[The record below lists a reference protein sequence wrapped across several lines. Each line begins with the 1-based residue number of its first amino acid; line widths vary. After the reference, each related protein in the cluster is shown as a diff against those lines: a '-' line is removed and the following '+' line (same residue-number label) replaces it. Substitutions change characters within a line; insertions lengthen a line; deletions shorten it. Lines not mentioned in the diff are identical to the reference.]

1 MRLRYH
7 PVLYPVVLLAGI
19 SLLVSGCGQTSG
31 DDTAEDTPLSLALSF
46 NEPILVGD
54 LEDNAADAFLQTS
67 PEGEVLL
74 SWTETD
80 PGEESH
86 NNRNAFVARVTRDGQ
101 QLGEPRQMNNHP
113 ISGNGGENLAK
124 FTIGTDGSVA
134 AVWPVV
140 GPVNHTGDL
149 KVAYAEREGAFS
161 PAIPLNDDQEV
172 AKHGYTG
179 IATAPDGKVYAAWLD
194 GREEVVEGSEVYM
207 AVSQDGGKT
216 YGNNYSVSPAACNC
230 CRPSMVFLEGG
241 ETIVLTYRIIE
252 EGNVRNHVALR
263 STDGGK
269 TFGDLVRISDDG
281 WVSHGCPHAGI
292 SIVADSNDG
301 LHAVWWTG
309 GRSEEE
315 AGIYYTYSGDGGK
328 SFAPRQ
334 LISEAPPYI
343 VMHAQVTVDKD
354 DNIYATW
361 VNVKDE
367 KPHIFFAHRRAVE
380 EEWSEI
386 YPVSDSTWH
395 NFFPVVTVDE
405 QNVYVAWTER
415 KEEGSRVKLRTAPL
429 LGS

>member
-7 PVLYPVVLLAGI
+7 PVLFPVALLAGL

-31 DDTAEDTPLSLALSF
+31 DDTAEDTPLSMALSF

-54 LEDNAADAFLQTS
+54 LEDNASDAYLQTS
-67 PEGEVLL
+67 PEGEVFL
-74 SWTETD
+74 SWTEID
-80 PGEESH
+80 PEAEGH
-86 NNRNAFVARVTRDGQ
+86 NNGNAFIARVSLDTQ
-101 QLGEPRQMNNHP
+101 QLGEPRQMNSHP

-124 FTIGTDGSVA
+124 FTMGADGSVA

-140 GPVNHTGDL
+140 GSEHHTGDL
-149 KVAYAEREGAFS
+149 EVAYAEPDGAFS

-179 IATAPDGKVYAAWLD
+179 IATAPDGRVFAAWLD

-207 AVSQDGGKT
+207 AISEDGGKT
-216 YGNNYSVSPAACNC
+216 YGKNYSVSPAACHC
-230 CRPSMVFLEGG
+230 CRPSMVFLDGG
-241 ETIVLTYRIIE
+241 ETIVLSYRIIE

-269 TFGDLVRISDDG
+269 TFGDVIRISDDG

-315 AGIYYTYSGDGGK
+315 AGIYYTYSGDGGR

-343 VMHAQVTVDKD
+343 VMHTQVTVDKD
-354 DNIYATW
+354 NTLYATW

-367 KPHIFFAHRRAVE
+367 KPHIFVAHRRTGE
-380 EEWSEI
+380 EEWSEGSQ
-386 YPVSDSTWH
+386 VSDGTLH
-395 NFFPVVTVDE
+395 NFFPVVTVDD